1 MPQAGG
7 KEAEV
12 DALTDLLLQ
21 SMDSANPDSDVFGEN
36 EKDKQRRNIH
46 CHYFS

>member
-21 SMDSANPDSDVFGEN
+21 SMDSANPDSDFFGEN
-36 EKDKQRRNIH
+36 K
-46 CHYFS
+46 

>member
-1 MPQAGG
+1 MTQAGG

-21 SMDSANPDSDVFGEN
+21 SMDSANPDSDFFGEN
-36 EKDKQRRNIH
+36 KEAKQRLT
-46 CHYFS
+46 SGL